1 MDLARKRIVI
11 GMTGGIAAY
20 KVCELVRRLQDEGAE
35 VQVVMTAG
43 ALQFVSATTMQAL
56 SGRPVFTE
64 QWGDEAQGGNAMP
77 HINLTRGVDAIVV
90 APATA
95 HFIAKAAL
103 GLADDL
109 LSTLVLARNRATT
122 SLLVAPAMN
131 VEMWENPATQRNV
144 AQLTID
150 GVVVLGPAAGDQA
163 CGEVGMGRMLEP
175 AELLAD
181 IVAHFQPKR
190 LAGRKVVLTAGPT
203 VEPIDPVRVI
213 TNLSS
218 GKTGF
223 ALARA
228 AAEAGADV
236 TLVAGPTTLPTPR
249 HVRRIDVRTA
259 REMHEA
265 VHAALPADLF
275 VSVAAVA
282 DWHVAN
288 ASGSKLKKRADGA
301 TPALEFAANPD
312 ILASVAA
319 LTSAPYCVGF
329 AAESEN
335 VIEHARAKRVA
346 KGVPLIVANQVQQA
360 LGADSSELHLVDA
373 RGVTTLPRADKQE
386 QARRLIAAIAE
397 RLG

>member
-1 MDLARKRIVI
+1 
-11 GMTGGIAAY
+11 
-20 KVCELVRRLQDEGAE
+20 
-35 VQVVMTAG
+35 
-43 ALQFVSATTMQAL
+43 
-56 SGRPVFTE
+56 
-64 QWGDEAQGGNAMP
+64 
-77 HINLTRGVDAIVV
+77 
-90 APATA
+90 
-95 HFIAKAAL
+95 
-103 GLADDL
+103 
-109 LSTLVLARNRATT
+109 
-122 SLLVAPAMN
+122 MN

-144 AQLTID
+144 AQLALD
-150 GVVVLGPAAGDQA
+150 GVVLLGPAAGDQA

-175 AELLAD
+175 DELLAD

-282 DWHVAN
+282 DWHVTN
-288 ASGSKLKKRADGA
+288 ASA
-301 TPALEFAANPD
+301 
-312 ILASVAA
+312 
-319 LTSAPYCVGF
+319 
-329 AAESEN
+329 
-335 VIEHARAKRVA
+335 
-346 KGVPLIVANQVQQA
+346 QQA
-360 LGADSSELHLVDA
+360 KE
-373 RGVTTLPRADKQE
+373 
-386 QARRLIAAIAE
+386 ARRRCDAGTRVRRQSRHPRQRRRAAVRTLLR
-397 RLG
+397 RLRRRE